1 MPDLI
6 KVAKF
11 GGTSMAD
18 RDAMQRCASIIG
30 KDPDKKIIVVSATA
44 GTTNLL
50 TGIMKTGK
58 PEERDLFLTQIIDKH
73 DSILKKVNDSPALNS
88 KVADLY
94 DELKD
99 LSATPDYLS
108 PKQKDQ
114 LLSIGERLSSAIFTE
129 VLNEEGISAGWFDA
143 RKIVKTD
150 SQYNQA
156 EPDIEAIR
164 RACEENLNF
173 VMKEKRI
180 VTQGFIGSDPDGITT
195 TLGRGGSDYSAA
207 LIAEGIHA
215 DVL

>member
-73 DSILKKVNDSPALNS
+73 DSILKKV
-88 KVADLY
+88 
-94 DELKD
+94 
-99 LSATPDYLS
+99 
-108 PKQKDQ
+108 KQP
-114 LLSIGERLSSAIFTE
+114 L
-129 VLNEEGISAGWFDA
+129 
-143 RKIVKTD
+143 
-150 SQYNQA
+150 
-156 EPDIEAIR
+156 IR
-164 RACEENLNF
+164 
-173 VMKEKRI
+173 
-180 VTQGFIGSDPDGITT
+180 
-195 TLGRGGSDYSAA
+195 
-207 LIAEGIHA
+207 
-215 DVL
+215 